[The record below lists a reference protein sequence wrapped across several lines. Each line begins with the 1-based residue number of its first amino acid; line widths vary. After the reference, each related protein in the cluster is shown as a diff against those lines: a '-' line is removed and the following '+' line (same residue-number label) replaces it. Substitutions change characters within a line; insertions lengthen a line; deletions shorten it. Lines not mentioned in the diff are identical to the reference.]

1 MRLVLVRPSLLT
13 LSDEG
18 ANGYVIDFDLS
29 SEDLFI
35 PIDCSATIRLDQ
47 EFTIISTNVNCS
59 DNDLEAELESA
70 LEDVAEEAASLV
82 AVSNGLQDVFIMNE
96 YDFVD
101 ETAPEYIGAFAPADN
116 DVWVG

>member
-1 MRLVLVRPSLLT
+1 M
-13 LSDEG
+13 
-18 ANGYVIDFDLS
+18 
-29 SEDLFI
+29 
-35 PIDCSATIRLDQ
+35 
-47 EFTIISTNVNCS
+47 NCS

-101 ETAPEYIGAFAPADN
+101 VTVPEYVGAFAPVD
-116 DVWVG
+116 DDLWVG